1 MVNPITIC
9 PCLLPRCAAR
19 AATTSTVRRLH
30 TSIIALRDPPQFKP
44 SDRAR
49 PNRSKF
55 RQERP
60 TDAVRESKYASTPGR
75 QERTTSRKLIDERE
89 IDTAKPAKS
98 ENAFS
103 VMEYLQ
109 QQQQHGKNRNQPT
122 RDQSKDHVPR
132 YPFHEYSIHPGLKEG
147 IASYFS
153 SSASIPLPAPIQAL
167 VLQQT
172 VGSAQ
177 KPLNVRPGQADQPK
191 RILLGSSTGSGKTLA
206 YLLPLLHFLKKTDTG
221 ARSSNEESS
230 EAQQLVPRAIVI
242 CPTHELTRQLTGVAK
257 AFSHGIKLSVRGM
270 SSTSSGMTRFGH
282 VDVLF
287 GTGRGIAK
295 GLENGWIAKQQVEW
309 IVVDEADVLFGP
321 QFEEETQQIV
331 DIITKQREEGSLPAP
346 SIILSTATVPPSLIS
361 HTKTHMPDIQKILS
375 PTLHKL
381 PSKLKTNFV
390 PWSGSGN
397 KLADVAHEVKRMF
410 AADAA
415 ERRMAED
422 TQGRKL
428 EKAKMLIFCNA
439 PHKVQALQKVLADKG
454 VPAHAINGDADERI
468 RGSNGVLDQFLLKPG
483 QTESSAKPGRSED
496 HTKSPRVLITTSL
509 LSRGLDF
516 APSVKHV
523 LLIDEPRDI
532 LDFMHRAGRTG
543 RAGQQGTVTIFG
555 SGASGKYGRTV
566 AQAEG
571 LKRWKSGTRLGNDL
585 KQITRGKAFA

>member
-1 MVNPITIC
+1 
-9 PCLLPRCAAR
+9 
-19 AATTSTVRRLH
+19 
-30 TSIIALRDPPQFKP
+30 
-44 SDRAR
+44 
-49 PNRSKF
+49 
-55 RQERP
+55 
-60 TDAVRESKYASTPGR
+60 
-75 QERTTSRKLIDERE
+75 
-89 IDTAKPAKS
+89 
-98 ENAFS
+98 
-103 VMEYLQ
+103 MEYLQ
-109 QQQQHGKNRNQPT
+109 QQQTSKSRNPPAK
-122 RDQSKDHVPR
+122 DQLKDQIPR

-153 SSASIPLPAPIQAL
+153 TSESVPLPAPIQAL

-172 VGSAQ
+172 VGSSQ

-191 RILLGSSTGSGKTLA
+191 QLLLGSSTGSGKTLA
-206 YLLPLLHFLKKTDTG
+206 YLLPLLHFLKKTDLG
-221 ARSSNEESS
+221 ARSSNEDSS
-230 EAQQLVPRAIVI
+230 DAQQLVPRALVI

-270 SSTSSGMTRFGH
+270 SSTSSGLTRFGN

-287 GTGRGIAK
+287 GTSRGIAK
-295 GLENGWIAKQQVEW
+295 GLENGWISKRQVEW

-321 QFEEETQQIV
+321 QFEEETQSIV
-331 DIITKQREEGSLPAP
+331 ETISKEREEASLPAP
-346 SIILSTATVPPSLIS
+346 SIILSTATVPPSLIA
-361 HTKTHMPDIQKILS
+361 HTKTHMPEIQKIMS

-381 PSKLKTNFV
+381 PSKLKTSFV

-428 EKAKMLIFCNA
+428 SKAKMLIFCNA

-483 QTESSAKPGRSED
+483 QNESSSKSSAPPSED
-496 HTKSPRVLITTSL
+496 HTKAPRVLITTSL

-555 SGASGKYGRTV
+555 SGATSKYGRAA

-571 LKRWKSGTRLGNDL
+571 LKRWKSGTKLGNDL